1 MTHLSRL
8 VAVAFVLHGSTA
20 LATPTAA
27 ERSVAVPLVL
37 EGRARFDAQQYEAAL
52 ELFKRAH
59 EIAQAPTTGIDLA
72 KTYEAL
78 GQLIEARK
86 IVAEVAQLPVEPNEK
101 PIFAESRALAKDA
114 VDALDTR
121 IPLLKL
127 QIVGP
132 PLSATRVSIDGKT
145 LPPEALDKPY
155 PANPGKHTVV
165 VEAPTYSPT
174 ELTVTLI
181 ESQTTPVD
189 IKLTPVAV
197 QAPPPPPKQE
207 PTSKRPVIIGAV
219 GGGLLLASVG
229 TGIATAMTYQT
240 MSEAMTSYQTANQA
254 FCDASCMAFRQTY
267 DDRRTTLQALSI
279 TTTTLGVLGVG
290 AVLYAILDKPARNK
304 ADVSFVVAPAPGGV
318 VVQGVW

>member
-1 MTHLSRL
+1 MTRLSRL
-8 VAVAFVLHGSTA
+8 VAVAFVLYGSTA

-78 GQLIEARK
+78 GQLVEARK
-86 IVAEVAQLPVEPNEK
+86 VVAEVAQMPVEPNEK

-132 PLSATRVSIDGKT
+132 PLSATHVSIDGKT

-155 PANPGKHTVV
+155 PANPGKHTLV

-189 IKLTPVAV
+189 IKLTPVEV
-197 QAPPPPPKQE
+197 QAPPPPTPE
-207 PTSKRPVIIGAV
+207 PTSKRPVIVGAV
-219 GGGLLLASVG
+219 GGGLLLVGVG

-254 FCDASCMAFRQTY
+254 FCDASCMTFRQTY
-267 DDRRTTLQALSI
+267 EDRRTTLQALSI
-279 TTTTLGVLGVG
+279 TTMTLGVLGTS